1 MLKKSLQMKKILIIT
16 LLLLYFSGR
25 GQVKVYPL
33 SDMESV
39 TGKTGFIYSL
49 PETRILIHLRV
60 KKTEHYKG
68 PYADYARKYLN
79 INNIIKNDHYSYE
92 IIDVQLEREAIP
104 DPNQIFFVEIPKKGK
119 TSLGFHLSPEGFLS
133 NMTGVENEKEMREIS
148 EKYLQHSFRDIKL
161 FKYQNASNLVE
172 TTDTILRRIIIDTIE
187 VSKMFFQKKW
197 TLKGSEN
204 NAREA
209 AKMIEKL
216 KTARYNLLTGYQ
228 EVAYDGA
235 AIKYMDSQLQQ
246 MEEEY
251 LSMFSGATIEK
262 EITYTF
268 SVIPKKSDENMIP
281 AFTFSKRTG
290 AHRRNS
296 NLGDVIHLTV
306 EEVASPNNPMTK
318 FDTQSDKLGIYYR
331 IPVWADVRLEVND
344 DISVQAKY
352 PFPQWGR
359 LARLPANIRSVSL
372 DENTG
377 NVKSVLF
384 K

>member
-1 MLKKSLQMKKILIIT
+1 MKKILILT
-16 LLLLYFSGR
+16 LLSFYIWGKA
-25 GQVKVYPL
+25 QVKVYPL
-33 SDMESV
+33 KDLESV
-39 TGKTGFIYSL
+39 GEKTGFIYSL
-49 PETRILIHLRV
+49 PETRILIRLRV

-68 PYADYARKYLN
+68 PYAEYARKYLN
-79 INNIIKNDHYSYE
+79 ISNIIKSDYYSYE
-92 IIDVQLEREAIP
+92 IIDVQLQREAIP
-104 DPNQIFFVEIPKKGK
+104 DPNQMFFVEIPKKNK
-119 TSLGFHLSPEGFLS
+119 TSTGFHLSPEGFLTD
-133 NMTGVENEKEMREIS
+133 MTGIENDKEMQKIN
-148 EKYLQHSFRDIKL
+148 EKYLQNAFRNIKL

-172 TTDTILRRIIIDTIE
+172 TTDTIVRRIMIDTIE

-235 AIKYMDSQLQQ
+235 AVKYMDTQLQQ

-268 SVIPKKSDENMIP
+268 AVIPQKSGENMIP

-290 AHRRNS
+290 AHGANS
-296 NLGDVIHLTV
+296 KLGEHIYLTV
-306 EEVASPNNPMTK
+306 KEVTPANHPQLK
-318 FDTQSDKLGIYYR
+318 FDTNSEKLGIYYR
-331 IPVWADVRLEVND
+331 IPVWADFRLEAND
-344 DISVQAKY
+344 DIVVQASY
-352 PFPQWGR
+352 PMPQWGK

-372 DENTG
+372 DRNTG
-377 NVKSVLF
+377 NIKSVLF